1 LSFLTRDASAKP
13 SGEKPPK
20 RTAVLL
26 DEHAAPAARQT
37 SFFYNMNHTLFQK
50 SFIVLLATGFPTQS
64 VNFFHFLFSV
74 FSESTLLW
82 LH

>member
-1 LSFLTRDASAKP
+1 MP

-26 DEHAAPAARQT
+26 DEHAAPAAWQT

-50 SFIVLLATGFPTQS
+50 SIKSFTVLLATGFPTQS
-64 VNFFHFLFSV
+64 ANFFHSLYYV

-82 LH
+82 FH